1 MAFSECKTPYY
12 TRRLGRQIPLPK
24 QFRKRSIIPKLFP
37 AKPFRPA
44 AAHISG
50 TVNTRPLPNTQ
61 ENLEL
66 DPDFTPQE
74 HAEFAKLEQENPYVE
89 HHEEKVPVP
98 PLPKDARDGKH
109 DVLFLLIFIILAALF
124 LYAIIFGGGLH

>member
-1 MAFSECKTPYY
+1 M
-12 TRRLGRQIPLPK
+12 L
-24 QFRKRSIIPKLFP
+24 RKYSP
-37 AKPFRPA
+37 AKPFRPDA
-44 AAHISG
+44 SHISG
-50 TVNTRPLPNTQ
+50 TVNTRPLPNTS
-61 ENLEL
+61 EDLEL

-89 HHEEKVPVP
+89 HHEEKVRVP
-98 PLPKDARDGKH
+98 LRPEDARDGKH